1 MEQESADFLASGYI
15 DGKQFHLLGSKV
27 QEIMAE
33 LRPNAVALV
42 DAFAVPD
49 YLLNSAL
56 GRSDGNVY
64 EALFDF
70 ALREP
75 LNSVRWNV
83 DINDLETTDIDSDL
97 PRSKL

>member
-1 MEQESADFLASGYI
+1 MEQESADFLASGDI
-15 DGKQFHLLGSKV
+15 DGKQFTSSVPRV

-56 GRSDGNVY
+56 AVRTATSTRR
-64 EALFDF
+64 LFDF

-75 LNSVRWNV
+75 PTRQVNV